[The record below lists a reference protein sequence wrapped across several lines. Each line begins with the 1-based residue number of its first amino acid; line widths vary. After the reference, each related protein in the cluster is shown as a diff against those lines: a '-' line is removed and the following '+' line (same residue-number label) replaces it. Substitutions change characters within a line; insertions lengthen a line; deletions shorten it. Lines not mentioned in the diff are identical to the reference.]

1 MNLTKHFQISEFE
14 RSETASKHSIKNKI
28 PEKYL
33 QNIFSLA
40 NLLEIIRE
48 IYGKP
53 IIINSG
59 YRCPELNRLVGGS
72 VNSQHLTGSA
82 ADIRT
87 KSNTKSDN
95 KELFELIVGLQKSNK
110 IEFRSLINEKDF
122 SWIHIAVQDDEH
134 SVKHNEILAIK

>member
-14 RSETASKHSIKNKI
+14 RSETASKHQIKNKI
-28 PEKYL
+28 PEKYQENL
-33 QNIFSLA
+33 FNLA
-40 NLLEIIRE
+40 NLLETIRE
-48 IYGKP
+48 IYGNP

-72 VNSQHLTGSA
+72 ANSQHLTGSA

-95 KELFELIVGLQKSNK
+95 KELFELIVKLYKSNK
-110 IEFRSLINEKDF
+110 IEFRQLINEKDF

-134 SVKHNEILAIK
+134 SVKLGEILAL